1 MADLLVAISAGVGAT
16 ITPCVLPLYPGFLAY
31 LTAAQPISVAAGGV
45 AASGVAAGGVDAAGR
60 RPAPA
65 VAAVLVWLGV
75 VVGMIAIGAVL
86 ALVSVS
92 LGSVLRIALPI
103 IDLILIGLG
112 LLLLSGGNPFA
123 WLPQPSPR
131 GLAGAGPLVGSFAYG
146 LFFAPIAL
154 PCSGPF
160 LIGIFV
166 ASLTLGDA
174 ARQLAFFGAFGVG
187 FGLPLF
193 ILGLVGQA
201 RAGEL
206 ARAAVRWERP
216 IRLVLGAL
224 LVVIG
229 ASDLWVNLPHV
240 LE

>member
-1 MADLLVAISAGVGAT
+1 VGDLLVAITAGVGAT

-31 LTAAQPISVAAGGV
+31 VTAPQSVP
-45 AASGVAAGGVDAAGR
+45 VAAGGVDPGGGVATHR
-60 RPAPA
+60 RQSPA

-75 VVGMIAIGAVL
+75 VVGMVAIGAVL
-86 ALVSVS
+86 ALLSVS
-92 LGSVLRIALPI
+92 LGVVLRIALPI
-103 IDLILIGLG
+103 IDLVLVALG
-112 LLLLSGGNPFA
+112 VLLLRGVNPFA
-123 WLPQPSPR
+123 RLPQPSPR
-131 GLAGAGPLVGSFAYG
+131 VLGGAGPLAGSFAYG
-146 LFFAPIAL
+146 LLFAPIAL

-193 ILGLVGQA
+193 ILGVVGQA
-201 RAGEL
+201 RASDL

-216 IRLVLGAL
+216 IQVVLGGL

-229 ASDLWVNLPHV
+229 IWDLWVNLPQV
-240 LE
+240 FG

>member
-1 MADLLVAISAGVGAT
+1 MGELAIALSAGVGAT

-31 LTAAQPISVAAGGV
+31 LTAAQPVTAAAGEVPV
-45 AASGVAAGGVDAAGR
+45 AHA
-60 RPAPA
+60 RPSPA

-75 VVGMIAIGAVL
+75 VIGMVAIGAVL
-86 ALVSVS
+86 AALSLS
-92 LGSVLRIALPI
+92 LGSVLRVALPI
-103 IDLILIGLG
+103 IDLVLIGLG
-112 LLLLSGGNPFA
+112 IMLLAGRNPFT
-123 WLPQPSPR
+123 WLPQASPR
-131 GLAGAGPLVGSFAYG
+131 ALGNAGPLAGSFVYG

-193 ILGLVGQA
+193 VLGVIGQA
-201 RAGEL
+201 RASEL
-206 ARAAVRWERP
+206 ARAAIRWERP
-216 IRLVLGAL
+216 LQVVMGAL

-229 ASDLWVNLPHV
+229 AWDLWVNLPRV
-240 LE
+240 LG